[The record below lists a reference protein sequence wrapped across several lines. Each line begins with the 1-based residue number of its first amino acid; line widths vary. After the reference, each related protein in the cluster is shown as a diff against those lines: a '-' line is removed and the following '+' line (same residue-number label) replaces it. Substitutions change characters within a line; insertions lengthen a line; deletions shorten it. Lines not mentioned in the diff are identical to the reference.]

1 MTEVLYD
8 LDKEAHLC
16 KGVLKYENNTIT
28 AVENGREVFRRSLDG
43 IGSVV
48 QVTDIGCGCLELS
61 PFADWENKNYDGSEN
76 IRICRFSMSV
86 VEEIGEFCKV
96 VNHYIKTGEES
107 EMREIG
113 RASCRERV

>member
-61 PFADWENKNYDGSEN
+61 PFADWENKNYD
-76 IRICRFSMSV
+76 
-86 VEEIGEFCKV
+86 
-96 VNHYIKTGEES
+96 
-107 EMREIG
+107 
-113 RASCRERV
+113 